1 MAKSIKTNLDIIES
15 LLYFWQASSEGEKTG
30 EDYIR
35 SVASMDDMKYVYN
48 DEFTEE
54 EARRVLSS
62 ISNRELL
69 SDTTKPERKFW
80 NNNMC
85 MMEDLGF
92 TDLMVTPVK
101 QLHSDKFLEVV
112 NNHPNKDR
120 YEKIEIVFVPG
131 HLDEYY
137 IDENRLIIN
146 FFKIMVDIF
155 DNEKIT
161 IAGKPMDDYI
171 EEKLIELLEK

>member
-69 SDTTKPERKFW
+69 SDTTKPERKF
-80 NNNMC
+80 
-85 MMEDLGF
+85 
-92 TDLMVTPVK
+92 
-101 QLHSDKFLEVV
+101 
-112 NNHPNKDR
+112 
-120 YEKIEIVFVPG
+120 
-131 HLDEYY
+131 
-137 IDENRLIIN
+137 
-146 FFKIMVDIF
+146 
-155 DNEKIT
+155 
-161 IAGKPMDDYI
+161 
-171 EEKLIELLEK
+171 